1 MLSGRRCG
9 AETELEGGEDGGLP
23 RPGRFP
29 GNGVMPAGAGMPRTD
44 DGARP
49 RSGTSIVNADGR
61 QAVPA
66 GPDLGTRQAADEE
79 ISRFYEKH
87 RREVVSYLIRACQC
101 PAPEAEDIAHDTI
114 LAIRERYWQTVRTYD
129 RPVAYWR
136 KMAGREYARRR
147 SLHTSRFVDADPSE
161 RLLDVADPADQLAG
175 SDRRVLLYAAF
186 GQLPERQRQVLWL
199 RKMDDRS
206 EAETAGTLGIGAGS
220 VKKHLNCAM
229 KRMEELVRDA
239 SAPGEADQ
247 IL

>member
-23 RPGRFP
+23 RLGRFP
-29 GNGVMPAGAGMPRTD
+29 GDGVVPAGAGMA
-44 DGARP
+44 GARP

-61 QAVPA
+61 PAVPT
-66 GPDLGTRQAADEE
+66 GPDLGTRQAGDEE
-79 ISRFYEKH
+79 IFRFYEKH
-87 RREVVSYLIRACQC
+87 RREVVSYLIRACGC

-114 LAIRERYWQTVRTYD
+114 MAIRERYWPTVKTYD

-136 KMAGREYARRR
+136 KMARREYARRR
-147 SLHTSRFVDADPSE
+147 SLHTSRFIDADPSE
-161 RLLDVADPADQLAG
+161 RLLDVADPADQFAA

-186 GQLPERQRQVLWL
+186 RQLPERQRQVLWL

-206 EAETAGTLGIGAGS
+206 EAETAETLGISVGS